1 MLFWHCGVRNKP
13 TVCNCSL
20 SQKLLSLSLLSV
32 NSQKVVFHLFTDLTL
47 PDNVSVYFLFFNF
60 KFKRLFFYLKKTI
73 FYPWNFCFLKQMDL
87 KFWKNFQTFGLSHF
101 YLLVYFFKK
110 IKIFPNIFFA
120 GNFSTNSLF
129 SNKLKRNMSSQSSI
143 FRVWII

>member
-60 KFKRLFFYLKKTI
+60 KFKMIFFTFKNQYFIVEIFAFWSKWILSFEKIFKLLDCHIFTYLFI
-73 FYPWNFCFLKQMDL
+73 F
-87 KFWKNFQTFGLSHF
+87 S
-101 YLLVYFFKK
+101 KK
-110 IKIFPNIFFA
+110 IKILRNIFFA
-120 GNFSTNSLF
+120 GTFSINSLF

-143 FRVWII
+143 FRVWIK